1 MKEIIVLQEK
11 LALLERELVT
21 LTEKVGRLES
31 KLTAFGELDK
41 EIKGLKIFL
50 GRVHG
55 EFKSDFPEIMKKLKD

>member
-21 LTEKVGRLES
+21 LTEKVGRLEAS
-31 KLTAFGELDK
+31 LKGYEDIEK

-55 EFKSDFPEIMKKLKD
+55 EFKSDFPEIIRKLKD